1 MANYKHL
8 TQSDR
13 IFIESSLNQRHSLRS
28 IALSLNKSISTIS
41 NEIKNHLVFEKSGSF
56 CYDYNSCKNRFLCS
70 KANVCKVC
78 TKTRKLSKKCKMCE
92 KCNVMCSD
100 FIKDICPSLS
110 KSPYVCNGCTIR
122 RRCTLEK
129 RLYKASSAHN
139 EYKAVLSESRS
150 GINISEHDLSCI
162 DEIVSPLIR
171 QGQSPH
177 HICITCSDSLT
188 ISERTIY
195 RYIDSKVFSV
205 INFDLPRKIR
215 FKQRKSKR
223 PAKVDKLCRRNRTYN
238 DFMEFMS
245 AHPDVPVVELDSV
258 EGVKGGSVLLTIHFV
273 KCEFMLA
280 YLREFNN
287 AQSVVD
293 IFNHIYELLGF
304 NTFTFMFKVCLADNG
319 SEFSNPREMEFTGI
333 DRRTRVYYCDP
344 SSPYQKGSAERNH
357 EFIRCFIPKGTDF
370 SNYSQSDISL
380 MMDHINSYAR
390 ESLNRKCPYEMME
403 FYYGKEILD
412 LLECH
417 RILPRKV
424 TLNSSIFRKEDDNNE
439 V

>member
-28 IALSLNKSISTIS
+28 IALSLNKSTSTIS

-56 CYDYNSCKNRFLCS
+56 HYDYNSCKGRFLCS
-70 KANVCKVC
+70 KANLCKAC
-78 TKTRKLSKKCKMCE
+78 IKTRSISKKCKFC
-92 KCNVMCSD
+92 
-100 FIKDICPSLS
+100 DICNAVCPDFVKDSCPSHS
-110 KSPYVCNGCTIR
+110 KSPYVCNGCLSR
-122 RRCTLEK
+122 KNCTLEK
-129 RLYKASSAHN
+129 RFYRASDAHN
-139 EYKAVLSESRS
+139 EYKVVLSESRS
-150 GINISEHDLSCI
+150 GINISEHDLKCLE
-162 DEIVSPLIR
+162 EIISPLIK

-177 HICITCSDSLT
+177 HICITCSDSIT

-195 RYIDSKVFSV
+195 RYIDSKIFSV

-223 PAKVDKLCRRNRTYN
+223 PAKVDKLCRRNRTYIDFK
-238 DFMEFMS
+238 DFM
-245 AHPDVPVVELDSV
+245 AIHPDVPVVELDSV

-287 AQSVVD
+287 SQSVID
-293 IFNHIYELLGF
+293 IFNGIYELLGF
-304 NTFTFMFKVCLADNG
+304 DTFAFMFKVCLADNG
-319 SEFSNPREMEFTGI
+319 SEFSNPKEIEFSGI
-333 DRRTRVYYCDP
+333 NRRTRVYYCDP

-357 EFIRCFIPKGTDF
+357 EFIRCFISKGSNF
-370 SNYSQSDISL
+370 SDYSQSDISL

-403 FYYGKEILD
+403 FYYGKEVLD

-417 RILPRKV
+417 RIPPRKV
-424 TLNSSIFRKEDDNNE
+424 TLNSSIFRKETDSNE
-439 V
+439 I

>member
-28 IALSLNKSISTIS
+28 IALSLNKSTSTIS

-56 CYDYNSCKNRFLCS
+56 HYDYNSCKGRFLCS
-70 KANVCKVC
+70 KANLCKAC
-78 TKTRKLSKKCKMCE
+78 IKTRRISKKCKFC
-92 KCNVMCSD
+92 
-100 FIKDICPSLS
+100 DICNAVCPDFVKDSCPSHS
-110 KSPYVCNGCTIR
+110 KSPYVCNGCLSR
-122 RRCTLEK
+122 KNCTLEK
-129 RLYKASSAHN
+129 RFYRASDAHN
-139 EYKAVLSESRS
+139 EYKVVLSESRS
-150 GINISEHDLSCI
+150 GINISEHDLKCLE
-162 DEIVSPLIR
+162 EIISPLIK

-177 HICITCSDSLT
+177 HICITCSDSIT

-195 RYIDSKVFSV
+195 RYIDSKIFSV

-223 PAKVDKLCRRNRTYN
+223 PAKVDKLCRRNRTYIDFK
-238 DFMEFMS
+238 DFM
-245 AHPDVPVVELDSV
+245 AIHPDVPVVELDSV

-287 AQSVVD
+287 SQSVID
-293 IFNHIYELLGF
+293 IFNGIYELLGF
-304 NTFTFMFKVCLADNG
+304 DTFAFMFKVCLADNG
-319 SEFSNPREMEFTGI
+319 SEFSNPKEIEFSGI
-333 DRRTRVYYCDP
+333 NRRTRVYYCDP

-357 EFIRCFIPKGTDF
+357 EFIRCFISKGSNF
-370 SNYSQSDISL
+370 SDYSQSDISL

-403 FYYGKEILD
+403 FYYGKEVLD

-417 RILPRKV
+417 RIPPRKV
-424 TLNSSIFRKEDDNNE
+424 TLNSSIFRKETDSNE
-439 V
+439 I

>member
-1 MANYKHL
+1 MANYNHL

-13 IFIESSLNQRHSLRS
+13 IFIESSLNQRHSLKS
-28 IALSLNKSISTIS
+28 IALSLNKTTSAISR
-41 NEIKNHLVFEKSGSF
+41 EIRNHLVFEKSGSF
-56 CYDYNSCKNRFLCS
+56 CYDYNSCKNRFLCD
-70 KANVCKVC
+70 KTYICKIC
-78 TKTRKLSKKCKMCE
+78 TKTRKASKKCKLCERCNLMCP
-92 KCNVMCSD
+92 D
-100 FIKDICPSLS
+100 FIKDSCPNLL
-110 KSPYVCNGCTIR
+110 KSPYVCNGCHSR
-122 RRCTLEK
+122 RNCTLEK
-129 RLYKASSAHN
+129 RLYKACDAHR

-150 GINISEHDLSCI
+150 GINISEHDLQYI
-162 DEIVSPLIR
+162 DEIVSPLIK

-177 HICITCSDSLT
+177 HICITCSDSIT

-195 RYIDSKVFSV
+195 RYIDSNVFSV

-223 PAKVDKLCRRNRTYN
+223 PAKVDKLCRRNRTYV
-238 DFMEFMS
+238 DFKNFMS
-245 AHPDVPVVELDSV
+245 AHQDIPVVELDSV

-287 AQSVVD
+287 SQSVID
-293 IFNHIYELLGF
+293 IFNGLYELLGF
-304 NTFTFMFKVCLADNG
+304 DTFTFMFRVCLADNG
-319 SEFSNPREMEFTGI
+319 SEFSNPKEIEFAGI
-333 DRRTRVYYCDP
+333 NRRTRVYYCDP

-357 EFIRCFIPKGTDF
+357 EFIRYFIPKGTDF
-370 SNYSQSDISL
+370 SNYSQNDISL
-380 MMDHINSYAR
+380 MMAHINSYAR
-390 ESLNRKCPYEMME
+390 ESINKKCPYEMME
-403 FYYGKEILD
+403 FYYGKQVLD

-417 RILPRKV
+417 RIPPRKV